1 MPFNTIWEKDGIKWE
16 FYGHVTSE
24 EIEEANGLF
33 FKDPR
38 FESAKYQIVHTLQT
52 ESVEWKPVE
61 IVDITFLDVAASQSG
76 LQLKIAYIADKEKI
90 RKKIEKYIEMS
101 RHLNTNWQFKGFKN
115 EEKARKWLNSQ

>member
-1 MPFNTIWEKDGIKWE
+1 MPFNTIWEEAGIKWE
-16 FYGHVTSE
+16 FYGHVTSA
-24 EIEEANGLF
+24 EIEEANELF
-33 FKDPR
+33 FNDPR
-38 FESAKYQIVHTLQT
+38 SETAKYQIVHTLQT

-76 LQLKIAYIADKEKI
+76 LQLKIAYIADKEKV

-101 RHLNTNWQFKGFKN
+101 RHLNTNWEFKGFKN

>member
-1 MPFNTIWEKDGIKWE
+1 MPFNTIWEEDGIKWE
-16 FYGHVTSE
+16 FYGHVTAD
-24 EIEEANGLF
+24 EIEKANGLF
-33 FKDPR
+33 FNDPR
-38 FESAKYQIVHTLQT
+38 SETAKYQIVHTLQT

-101 RHLNTNWQFKGFKN
+101 RHLNTNWQFKGFKD
-115 EEKARKWLNSQ
+115 EEKARKWLNSY